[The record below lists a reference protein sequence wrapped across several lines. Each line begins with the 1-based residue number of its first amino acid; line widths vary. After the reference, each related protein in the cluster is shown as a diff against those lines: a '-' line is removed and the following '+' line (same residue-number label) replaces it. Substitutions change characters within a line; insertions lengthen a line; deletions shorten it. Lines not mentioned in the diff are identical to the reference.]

1 MVNPKNTEDNECS
14 KHSITIAV
22 YTPKVHPE
30 RVNKKLRE
38 NSKNF
43 NWEGI
48 DFPTPLEQFTIFGK
62 NNPDYGIN
70 VLAYD

>member
-14 KHSITIAV
+14 KHSKTIAV
-22 YTPKVHPE
+22 YTSKVHPK
-30 RVNKKLRE
+30 RVNNKLRE

-48 DFPTPLEQFTIFGK
+48 DFPTPLEQFTIFEK
-62 NNPDYGIN
+62 NNPEYGIN
-70 VLAYD
+70 VLG